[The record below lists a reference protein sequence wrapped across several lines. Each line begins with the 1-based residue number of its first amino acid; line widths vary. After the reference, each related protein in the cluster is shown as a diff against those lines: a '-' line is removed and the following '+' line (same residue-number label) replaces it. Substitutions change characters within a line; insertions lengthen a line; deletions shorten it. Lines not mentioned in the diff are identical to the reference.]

1 MSLWLSVCVRCHGI
15 GIIFCCEWIKTSHTI
30 NLALSIQNYS
40 TMELVSNLSLDHDH
54 HNYNTNYYFYCY
66 WYNNNKNQNTIEN
79 RWVCLTESITVLSFM
94 FLYCVNLM
102 PMYVW
107 MYVSLKMWI
116 CLILCNGFLL
126 AHKCDA
132 HTGRLIALVRQW
144 YLYLAVPHFV
154 SLVF

>member
-1 MSLWLSVCVRCHGI
+1 MAVCVCAMS
-15 GIIFCCEWIKTSHTI
+15 WIW
-30 NLALSIQNYS
+30 NYF
-40 TMELVSNLSLDHDH
+40 LLWV
-54 HNYNTNYYFYCY
+54 
-66 WYNNNKNQNTIEN
+66 NKNQSHNQFGIVNTKLFNHGISEQFEFGPWPSQLQYKTTTTATDTTTAKNTIEN

-116 CLILCNGFLL
+116 CLILCNVFLL
-126 AHKCDA
+126 AHKCNA